1 MSPACPADLAP
12 RPLRRY
18 EASSASFAFPR
29 VLIFWAFFL
38 VVPASTRFVFL
49 AAGFRLLAEA
59 FPVFNFPAF
68 LFFGD
73 MFLSRL
79 LPEFIILSFRCLSV
93 VAPAVPA
100 NFTSRHYNAGTA
112 VRVVAPRGLHR
123 VGL

>member
-49 AAGFRLLAEA
+49 GAGFRLLAEA

-79 LPEFIILSFRCLSV
+79 LPEFIILSFRCISV
-93 VAPAVPA
+93 VVPA
-100 NFTSRHYNAGTA
+100 NSTSRHYNAGTA